1 MLTLSSFFIT
11 IPGYNLL
18 QSLIYYIKNIFRQ
31 NFGSPTIWD
40 NKDKISLKYIEIE
53 RGITISGI
61 NICGNTQTEFLII
74 LY

>member
-31 NFGSPTIWD
+31 NFGSPTIWEY
-40 NKDKISLKYIEIE
+40 KDKISLKYIETE
-53 RGITISGI
+53 TGITICGI

>member
-31 NFGSPTIWD
+31 NFGSPTIWEY
-40 NKDKISLKYIEIE
+40 KDKISLKYIETE
-53 RGITISGI
+53 RGITIV
-61 NICGNTQTEFLII
+61 E
-74 LY
+74 